1 MTTMPVPKGFI
12 VTSGFGPRWGT
23 THWGTDFGLDGGSGG
38 QPIYAVRDGLITRA
52 GSASGFGKWITLDV
66 DAQHGGGLATRRATH
81 PVQAP
86 GLGWFYL
93 WF

>member
-1 MTTMPVPKGFI
+1 MVTMPVDKGFV
-12 VTSGFGPRWGT
+12 VTSPMGPRWGQY
-23 THWGTDFGLDGGSGG
+23 HFGVDYGVAGGSGG
-38 QPIYAVRDGLITRA
+38 QPIYAVRDGLVTRA
-52 GSASGFGKWITLDV
+52 GAASGFGQWITLDV